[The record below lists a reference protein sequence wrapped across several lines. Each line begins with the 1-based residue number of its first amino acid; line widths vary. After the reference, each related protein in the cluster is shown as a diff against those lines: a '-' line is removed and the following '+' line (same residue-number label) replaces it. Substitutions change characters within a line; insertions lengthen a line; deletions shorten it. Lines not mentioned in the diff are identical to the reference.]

1 MTIETILEGL
11 NESQARA
18 VTTLSGPLLVVAG
31 PGTGKTLTMVR
42 RIVYLIKQ
50 GVRPEHILAMTFTNR
65 AAREMKERAA
75 SLLGDQ
81 ADRIFIGTFHLL
93 GLRILQESRGD
104 DFGICSRE
112 EQIELLKPLL
122 KGSPKKIPHVA
133 ETISRVKNFLQK
145 PNAET
150 RDLLVQYQ
158 TALQQRNLYDFD
170 DLIRIPIALLES
182 STEKRDYYQS
192 KFSHVIVDEYQDINP
207 AQYRLLMLLA
217 RKTRT
222 VCAVGD
228 CDQAIY
234 GFRGADMSNFL
245 NFEKEYPCATRITL
259 TQNYRST
266 GVILQAADS
275 VIKNNRK
282 RFEKKLTCS
291 RDKGMH
297 ISVISVPDERTEGAA
312 IIQEIEERIG
322 GTSHYRMMH
331 ASAGVGH
338 SDRSYKFSD
347 FAVIFRT
354 NAQAKALEEE
364 FSASGIP
371 YQMIGRRSSTQE
383 KETEQTLAYLRSL
396 LPAANPSGL
405 MPENAKEAK
414 LLEPADLFDP
424 RAEVVT
430 LMTLHMAKGLEFP
443 VVFITGCEDGL
454 IPCTVMQDEVDLE
467 EERRLFYV
475 GMTRAKDEL
484 LILHSRKRFLYGQRL
499 SPVPSPFLAETPG
512 ALVKCM
518 VVPNKVKK
526 HRELDRQLGLF

>member
-1 MTIETILEGL
+1 MTTETILEGL
-11 NESQARA
+11 NESQARV
-18 VTTLSGPLLVVAG
+18 VTTLSGSLLVVAG

-42 RIVYLIKQ
+42 RIAYLIKQ

-65 AAREMKERAA
+65 AAREMQERAA

-81 ADRIFIGTFHLL
+81 IERIFVGTFHLL
-93 GLRILQESRGD
+93 GLRILREIRGD
-104 DFGICSRE
+104 DFGICSRD
-112 EQIELLKPLL
+112 EQVELLRPLL
-122 KGSPKKIPHVA
+122 KGSAKKAPQMA
-133 ETISRVKNFLQK
+133 EAISRVKNFLQK
-145 PNAET
+145 PDEET
-150 RDLLVQYQ
+150 REILVLYQ
-158 TALQQRNLYDFD
+158 AALQQRSLYDFD

-182 STEKRDYYQS
+182 NHEKRDYYQK

-217 RKTRT
+217 RNART

-234 GFRGADMSNFL
+234 GFRGADLSNFL
-245 NFEKEYPCATRITL
+245 NFEKAYPCATKITL

-266 GVILQAADS
+266 GVILSAADS
-275 VIKNNRK
+275 VIRENMK
-282 RFEKKLTCS
+282 RFDKKLTCS
-291 RDKGMH
+291 REKGMH

-331 ASAGVGH
+331 ASAGMGH
-338 SDRSYKFSD
+338 FDRSFKFSD

-371 YQMIGRRSSTQE
+371 YQLIGRKSSMQE

-396 LPAANPSGL
+396 LPAVDPSGT
-405 MPENAKEAK
+405 MPSDAKEAK
-414 LLEPADLFDP
+414 LLETADLFDP
-424 RAEVVT
+424 RADVVT

-454 IPCTVMQDEVDLE
+454 IPCTVMLDDVDIE
-467 EERRLFYV
+467 EERRLYYV

-484 LILHSRKRFLYGQRL
+484 LILHSRRRYLYGQRL
-499 SPVPSPFLAETPG
+499 SPVPSPFLADIPG
-512 ALVKCM
+512 SLVKCM

-526 HRELDRQLGLF
+526 HKALDRQLGLF